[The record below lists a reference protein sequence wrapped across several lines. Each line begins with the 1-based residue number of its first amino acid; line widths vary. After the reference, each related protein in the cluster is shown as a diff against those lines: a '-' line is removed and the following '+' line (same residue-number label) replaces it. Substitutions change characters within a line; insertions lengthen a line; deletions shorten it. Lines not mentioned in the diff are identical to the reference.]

1 MEARRLGDGPI
12 IGPASDPSLGTNIQ
26 GPSLVRAPSWVDDPL
41 GRYYLY
47 FADHKGSYIRLAYAD
62 EVEGPWTVHRQGSL
76 HLADSC
82 FLTEAP
88 PTTDADLAELA
99 ELYGALFGEGSFAR
113 TLASDAVT
121 PHIASPEVHL
131 DEAERRVVMYFHG
144 LDGLGIQVS
153 RAAVSSNGIDFAAR
167 PEVLGPPYLRAF
179 RYDGWT
185 YALTMPGR
193 FLRSRDGLTTFES
206 GPSRFGPTMRHAVER
221 IRAGRGSP
229 PGPPMG
235 GSRRTGGAFGAERRP
250 RPCQPGSGPGRVRR
264 RGPPVPALRRRRR
277 VGYRHRRARDGV
289 SASVPEATARAL
301 VLEEPRRL
309 VARDLPLPAIGA
321 DDGLLR
327 VEACGLCGT
336 DHEQSCDR
344 CRAGRYR
351 QCTSHGVLDT
361 YGGDIDDDV
370 GAATGGV
377 PEC

>member
-62 EVEGPWTVHRQGSL
+62 EVEGPWTIHRQGSL

-88 PTTDADLAELA
+88 PATDADLAELA

-121 PHIASPEVHL
+121 PHIASPDVHV

-179 RYDGWT
+179 RYEGWT

-193 FLRSRDGLTTFES
+193 FLRSRDGLTGFES
-206 GPSRFGPTMRHAVER
+206 GPLRFGPTMRHAAVVVRDDVLHVFWSRVGDAPER
-221 IRAGRGSP
+221 ILRSTIRLDADWTEWSESEPVEVLRPVHSWE
-229 PGPPMG
+229 
-235 GSRRTGGAFGAERRP
+235 GADAPVEPSVR
-250 RPCQPGSGPGRVRR
+250 SVAPGRVNQVRD
-264 RGPPVPALRRRRR
+264 PA
-277 VGYRHRRARDGV
+277 VF
-289 SASVPEATARAL
+289 
-301 VLEEPRRL
+301 
-309 VARDLPLPAIGA
+309 
-321 DDGLLR
+321 DDGDRLFLLYA
-327 VEACGLCGT
+327 VAGESGLAVAELET
-336 DHEQSCDR
+336 
-344 CRAGRYR
+344 
-351 QCTSHGVLDT
+351 
-361 YGGDIDDDV
+361 
-370 GAATGGV
+370 GA
-377 PEC
+377 E